1 MREIVKV
8 RTVAGSVVVS
18 LPSSV
23 LEPVGLKPGDRVIVE
38 AAPPRRLI
46 LTKEGPTM
54 TSTQRLELEL
64 ELLEK
69 KKQALDSD
77 LHYKSQQYNSSMPTE
92 DGMDDASVAM
102 LILSELERDR
112 DRLDTEVAEKKL
124 ELYDLQGGSTGPK
137 VDRQLA
143 G

>member
-1 MREIVKV
+1 
-8 RTVAGSVVVS
+8 
-18 LPSSV
+18 
-23 LEPVGLKPGDRVIVE
+23 
-38 AAPPRRLI
+38 
-46 LTKEGPTM
+46 M

-92 DGMDDASVAM
+92 EGMDDASVAM

-124 ELYDLQGGSTGPK
+124 ELYDLQARSMVLGGVNPRPRDPVLGMSAAPMI
-137 VDRQLA
+137 A
-143 G
+143 PI